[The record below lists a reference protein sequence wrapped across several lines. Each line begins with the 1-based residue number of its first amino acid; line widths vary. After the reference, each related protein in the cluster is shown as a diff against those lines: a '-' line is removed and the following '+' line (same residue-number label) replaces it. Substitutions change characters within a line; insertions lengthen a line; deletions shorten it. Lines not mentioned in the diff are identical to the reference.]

1 MHTKALVIGLL
12 GGLFMFA
19 LPAVA
24 EPPLAPTE
32 EAYRL
37 LRTIASQL
45 QEAQTS
51 VTPHDSVPAVAL
63 AKAQEQVRIAAA
75 HYCHALYAAQL
86 TAAKAALTQGKQ
98 RQALRHLR
106 KADDTLKQCPET
118 PPAAEPQN
126 DQEESILGSAS
137 ARR

>member
-1 MHTKALVIGLL
+1 MNTKALVTGLWGLL
-12 GGLFMFA
+12 MFA
-19 LPAVA
+19 TPALA
-24 EPPLAPTE
+24 EPSLAPTE

-37 LRTIASQL
+37 LQAIASQL

-51 VTPHDSVPAVAL
+51 VTPHDSVPAAAL
-63 AKAQEQVRIAAA
+63 AKAQEQILIATA

-98 RQALRHLR
+98 RRALQHLR
-106 KADDTLKQCPET
+106 KADGTLKKCPET
-118 PPAAEPQN
+118 PPVAEPQKG
-126 DQEESILGSAS
+126 QEDSIVGSAS